1 MYGLSGV
8 WDITLLNNKLRKM
21 KIFRSLK
28 VRIFLIILI
37 VGLIPCFVMR
47 YAILQN
53 YEECKPYDIL
63 KLLNH
68 EEDYLRLSMYG

>member
-1 MYGLSGV
+1 
-8 WDITLLNNKLRKM
+8 M

-53 YEECKPYDIL
+53 YEQRAVNVRTSDISTQL
-63 KLLNH
+63 RILANH
-68 EEDYLRLSMYG
+68 LITYAYLRDTSSEVI